1 MVPHVCDV
9 RLTERVEMWR
19 LQDGMAGRRQTIR
32 SPLIAGYE
40 EQVEL
45 LAGGRHSRAAAL
57 YSTHNF
63 GSGGRTTWVTAS
75 VAASPAHRRP
85 VRAGDRP
92 AGRAPPVR
100 LGIAGGWPG
109 VVVPRPVRDEQ

>member
-1 MVPHVCDV
+1 
-9 RLTERVEMWR
+9 MWR

-85 VRAGDRP
+85 VRAGDRGVRRPWPCVLGSWP
-92 AGRAPPVR
+92 AGRGSSSRGRCVMSSE
-100 LGIAGGWPG
+100 
-109 VVVPRPVRDEQ
+109 RDESSMFDERAL